1 MFRYIISWSKHRFVS
16 EDMKKQTKYERWKE
30 NNKRNFTEK
39 IV

>member
-30 NNKRNFTEK
+30 NKRNFTEK